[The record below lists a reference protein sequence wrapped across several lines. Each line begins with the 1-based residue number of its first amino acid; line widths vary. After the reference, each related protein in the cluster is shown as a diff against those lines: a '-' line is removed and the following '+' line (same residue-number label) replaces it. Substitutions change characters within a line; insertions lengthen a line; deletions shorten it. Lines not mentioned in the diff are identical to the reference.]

1 MKISFLTWLFL
12 MIFSCSERRSQEIF
26 IPKLTD
32 FYSKAL
38 SRINEKLKKDS
49 RNPNLLEQKIFYCEQ
64 LNWPGGCLDALD
76 QYKSNYGITNQLAQ
90 QYIAY
95 YSANQ
100 RFQSVVDFISE
111 MDEEYHLSKKFRK
124 PLIESLI
131 SLGER
136 NKAVLHIN
144 QLLKDGMQTEDLAFV
159 SEKYFEMAD
168 TLMATY
174 YLGKVSKLDSSHAL
188 MLNYGEILLHLGYL
202 RRGIETLETYFSL
215 QPMREELAIELAK
228 LYTEEGLYDYA
239 RNKLKPLEKQDTIF
253 FYISDLYRKDF
264 IWDSA
269 IMYLDSIL
277 IMDSMNFQAYK
288 NKGIIYEERGWL
300 STSLSHFEKALIIDS
315 TDTSISNKIIQI
327 QRKIAFLQR

>member
-1 MKISFLTWLFL
+1 MKISFLIWLFL

-26 IPKLTD
+26 VPKLTD

-38 SRINEKLKKDS
+38 STINEKLKKDS

-64 LNWPGGCLDALD
+64 LNWPGGCLNALD

-315 TDTSISNKIIQI
+315 ADTSISNKIIQI